1 VAGVTWSPSLHT
13 VADDVEA
20 VYEYAYANGWTD
32 GLPIIPPT
40 ATRVAR
46 MITYLGRDGG
56 EVIAELP
63 PRWGKATI
71 ELIAINA
78 VMAGCRPEYLPVLLA
93 AVKGVGDP
101 AFGLHGVQ
109 PTTNAQ
115 TPFIIVNGPIR
126 HEIDLNCGRGCLG
139 PGWRANATIG
149 RALRLILLNIGGGI
163 PAETDMATHGWPGKF
178 TLCCGEDEE
187 HNPWGPL
194 SATRGFVPGQDTVT
208 VFAATS
214 MKQLS
219 VMNDNPNSI
228 MTLIADSLQGFSGGG
243 LEIVLIVPSG
253 CLDIWAD
260 AGLGR
265 ADVQRYLWERAGT
278 PLDSWP
284 PGSVLRRNRARVV
297 DDKQYVVPKPDN
309 ILMICAGAPEPY
321 HLMYLPN
328 AGPDSWSVTVP
339 VDEL

>member
-1 VAGVTWSPSLHT
+1 MTWSPSLHT
-13 VADDVEA
+13 VDDDAEA
-20 VYEYAYANGWTD
+20 AFEYAYAKGWTD

-40 ATRVAR
+40 PAR
-46 MITYLGRDGG
+46 IERMLAHLGRDPDD
-56 EVIAELP
+56 VIAELP

-71 ELIAINA
+71 ELIVINA
-78 VMAGCRPEYLPVLLA
+78 VMAGCRPEYLPVLIA
-93 AVKGVGDP
+93 AVKAVADP

-126 HEIDLNCGRGCLG
+126 HEIGLNCGRGCLG

-194 SATRGFVPGQDTVT
+194 SATRGYTTKQNTVT

-219 VMNDNPNSI
+219 VMNDNPESI
-228 MTLIADSLQGFSGGG
+228 LILIADSLQSYCGGG
-243 LEIVLIVPSG
+243 FEIALVIPSG
-253 CLDIWAD
+253 YFDIWHA
-260 AGLGR
+260 AGLTR
-265 ADVQRYLWERAGT
+265 PAVQQYLWERAGT
-278 PLDSWP
+278 LLDSWP
-284 PGSVLRRNRARVV
+284 PGSVLRRSQIRVV
-297 DDKQYVVPKPDN
+297 DDKQYVVPKPEN
-309 ILMICAGAPEPY
+309 ILLVCAGAPEPY

-339 VDEL
+339 ID

>member
-1 VAGVTWSPSLHT
+1 MTWSPPLHT
-13 VADDVEA
+13 VDDDAEA
-20 VYEYAYANGWTD
+20 AFEYAYGKGWTD

-40 ATRVAR
+40 PTRVER
-46 MITYLGRDGG
+46 MLAHLGRDPD

-63 PRWGKATI
+63 PRWGKATV
-71 ELIAINA
+71 ELIVINA
-78 VMAGCRPEYLPVLLA
+78 VMAGCRPEYLPVLIA
-93 AVKGVGDP
+93 AVRAVGDP

-115 TPFIIVNGPIR
+115 TPFVIVNGPIR
-126 HEIDLNCGRGCLG
+126 HEIELNCGRGCLG

-163 PAETDMATHGWPGKF
+163 PAETDMSTHGWPGKF

-187 HNPWGPL
+187 HNPWGTL
-194 SATRGFVPGQDTVT
+194 SATRGFDPGQNTVT

-219 VMNDNPNSI
+219 VMNDNPESI
-228 MTLIADSLQGFSGGG
+228 MILIADTLQSYSGGG
-243 LEIVLIVPSG
+243 FEIVLVIPSG
-253 CLDIWAD
+253 YFDIWDA
-260 AGLGR
+260 AGLTR
-265 ADVQRYLWERAGT
+265 ATVQQYLWERAGT

-284 PGSVLRRNRARVV
+284 PGSVLRRSQIRVV
-297 DDKQYVVPKPDN
+297 GDKQYVVPRPEN
-309 ILMICAGAPEPY
+309 ILLLCAGAPEPY
-321 HLMYLPN
+321 HLMYAPN

-339 VDEL
+339 ID